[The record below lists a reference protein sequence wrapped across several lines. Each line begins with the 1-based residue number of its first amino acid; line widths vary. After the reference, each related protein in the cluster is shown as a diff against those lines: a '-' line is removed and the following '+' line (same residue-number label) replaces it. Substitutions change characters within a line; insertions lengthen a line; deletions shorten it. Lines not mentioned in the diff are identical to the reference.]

1 MKRIPAVNNEVV
13 PDGLDESVREALDT
27 NFTFN
32 FPSQEE
38 ESSEEEEDTEDD
50 TEKLDV
56 GECRLIT

>member
-1 MKRIPAVNNEVV
+1 MNNEVV